1 MKNIAEIVS
10 PIKKS
15 ISDATAEM
23 NAMRQDLVA
32 TETGLLAAIKETS
45 SSFSSTLSFLT
56 ESCRES
62 QEITTSLSAR
72 MKDSESVVE
81 DLRNR
86 LMGIADDVMRLREDL
101 LRVRTVDCAN
111 IEALVNENFQSTA
124 SATACVKQ
132 ELTDLIGEQQWK
144 AAEAQASLQG
154 VVSDLLQAVD
164 VNRYDIR
171 NAQADAKQCHDD
183 LMAVTDRLSELEDL
197 QSKSTAR
204 LQTSV
209 ASKVSYEDMDN
220 HRADVEALRQMI
232 LHSQDTVDKMIMEQ
246 TESLREYIPRSQGEL
261 MELRREQTAF
271 EAQMR
276 SALLESLTPLN
287 ESMTCFQT
295 ELSNMIHHQTSL
307 DSGVRTLK
315 TDVIAPLQSAQGKL
329 ANEVRDCNRNVEQVE
344 GRVDRVVREA
354 VATSLAEVTAKTRA
368 QIKEIKRDVDRIE

>member
-1 MKNIAEIVS
+1 MKNITEIVS

-15 ISDATAEM
+15 ISEAAAEM
-23 NAMRQDLVA
+23 NTLRQDLVA
-32 TETGLLAAIKETS
+32 VETGLLAAIKETS
-45 SSFSSTLSFLT
+45 TSFSATLSFLA

-72 MKDSESVVE
+72 MKDSESAVE

-111 IEALVNENFQSTA
+111 IEALVNENLRSTA

-171 NAQADAKQCHDD
+171 NAQVDAKQCHDD

-197 QSKSTAR
+197 QSKATAR

-246 TESLREYIPRSQGEL
+246 T
-261 MELRREQTAF
+261 
-271 EAQMR
+271 
-276 SALLESLTPLN
+276 
-287 ESMTCFQT
+287 
-295 ELSNMIHHQTSL
+295 
-307 DSGVRTLK
+307 
-315 TDVIAPLQSAQGKL
+315 
-329 ANEVRDCNRNVEQVE
+329 
-344 GRVDRVVREA
+344 
-354 VATSLAEVTAKTRA
+354 
-368 QIKEIKRDVDRIE
+368 